1 MMTMSIPTYGDSLA
15 AKEFCR
21 NSGMHG
27 ASKGEINII
36 YKRQIEKKSKAT
48 YKVYR
53 LEKGTGS
60 KNEVKESSDE
70 SDSLEDKH
78 SRATRG

>member
-1 MMTMSIPTYGDSLA
+1 MMTMYIPTYGDSLA

-48 YKVYR
+48 CKVYR
-53 LEKGTGS
+53 L
-60 KNEVKESSDE
+60 
-70 SDSLEDKH
+70 
-78 SRATRG
+78 